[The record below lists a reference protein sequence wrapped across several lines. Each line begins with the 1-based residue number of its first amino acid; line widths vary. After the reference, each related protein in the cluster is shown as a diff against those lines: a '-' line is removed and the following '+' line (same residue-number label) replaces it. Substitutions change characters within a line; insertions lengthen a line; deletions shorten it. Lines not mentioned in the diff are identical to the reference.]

1 MFRANA
7 SLVDLQYDSLDPLSL
22 GNGDAN
28 YQRNT
33 MGEWDSVCD
42 VRGYGGFRSFKVR
55 PKKLSRHGRQ
65 YVRYDNEEEPLFNM
79 SNVSRLKSQSIRHS
93 TAACR
98 GDEREPV
105 WTITADM
112 MERTQVVLNEK
123 EEQVAFVQKSLKTLI
138 LNAQFGK
145 GSEVVIDIA
154 PGVDQF
160 GTLADAP
167 VVARA
172 GCSLGLC
179 WHAPWFGM
187 PFGTRY
193 PLCARAGPWWRPCT
207 SAPLCRL
214 SDIPW
219 TSAIDIVSCPFGF
232 LCHRPRPLSSV
243 FPSFSLPTA
252 LLAVLFAEK
261 QVGSHVVKDGVS
273 NFVINPLQNEATDQA
288 VEALGMGEAVNAYN
302 SVSSGAAHYARVGQ
316 WVQKSFFS

>member
-1 MFRANA
+1 MFCANA

-172 GCSLGLC
+172 GCSLGL
-179 WHAPWFGM
+179 A
-187 PFGTRY
+187 GTRHGLACRLVRGI
-193 PLCARAGPWWRPCT
+193 LCAHVLGLGGGRVRLLPCAGCLTFPGPP
-207 SAPLCRL
+207 PLTLFRVRLVSFATALVHCRL
-214 SDIPW
+214 SFLPFHSPQHYSPSSLRKSR
-219 TSAIDIVSCPFGF
+219 SARTLSRTGCPT
-232 LCHRPRPLSSV
+232 LSSTRCKTRPPTRPWRRSAWAK
-243 FPSFSLPTA
+243 PSMRTTA
-252 LLAVLFAEK
+252 
-261 QVGSHVVKDGVS
+261 
-273 NFVINPLQNEATDQA
+273 
-288 VEALGMGEAVNAYN
+288 
-302 SVSSGAAHYARVGQ
+302 
-316 WVQKSFFS
+316 

>member
-1 MFRANA
+1 LRRACLPSAYHVFCANA
-7 SLVDLQYDSLDPLSL
+7 SLADLQYDSLDPLSL

-65 YVRYDNEEEPLFNM
+65 YVRYDNQEEPLFNM

-98 GDEREPV
+98 EDEREPV

-160 GTLADAP
+160 GTLADAL
-167 VVARA
+167 VVASA
-172 GCSLGLC
+172 GWSQC
-179 WHAPWFGM
+179 WHARWFGM
-187 PFGTRY
+187 PLGARC
-193 PLCARAGPWWRPCT
+193 PLRACAGPRWRLCT
-207 SAPLCRL
+207 FAPLCRL
-214 SDIPW
+214 SDMPW
-219 TSAIDIVSCPFGF
+219 TFVIDVVCVRLVSFA
-232 LCHRPRPLSSV
+232 
-243 FPSFSLPTA
+243 TA
-252 LLAVLFAEK
+252 LVLCRLPFP
-261 QVGSHVVKDGVS
+261 V
-273 NFVINPLQNEATDQA
+273 F
-288 VEALGMGEAVNAYN
+288 
-302 SVSSGAAHYARVGQ
+302 
-316 WVQKSFFS
+316 

>member
-1 MFRANA
+1 MAELAKMQNDPNFIIEFALGPPA
-7 SLVDLQYDSLDPLSL
+7 STLVDQTGAPPELNLNFQNRVSSEVTRYVLKSAHLSADDLRMFDVKTGKLAFVSHHPGKNPYDSLDPLSL
-22 GNGDAN
+22 GNGDAA

-65 YVRYDNEEEPLFNM
+65 YVRYGNEEEPLFNM

-105 WTITADM
+105 WTLTADM
-112 MERTQVVLNEK
+112 MERTMVVLNEK

-160 GTLADAP
+160 
-167 VVARA
+167 
-172 GCSLGLC
+172 
-179 WHAPWFGM
+179 
-187 PFGTRY
+187 
-193 PLCARAGPWWRPCT
+193 
-207 SAPLCRL
+207 
-214 SDIPW
+214 
-219 TSAIDIVSCPFGF
+219 
-232 LCHRPRPLSSV
+232 
-243 FPSFSLPTA
+243 A

-261 QVGSHVVKDGVS
+261 QVGAHAVKDGVS
-273 NFVINPLQNEATDQA
+273 NFIVNPLQNEAADQA

-302 SVSSGAAHYARVGQ
+302 SLSGGAVHYARVGQ
-316 WVQKSFFS
+316 WVHKSFFS